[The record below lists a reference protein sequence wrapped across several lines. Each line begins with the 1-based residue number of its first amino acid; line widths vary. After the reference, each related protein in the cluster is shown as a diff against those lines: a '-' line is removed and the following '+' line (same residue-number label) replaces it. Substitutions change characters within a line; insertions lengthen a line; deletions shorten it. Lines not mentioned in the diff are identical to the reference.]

1 MEACFGGW
9 TCVVPR
15 VQGLES
21 DTKEQG
27 SERIGYLD
35 AGEPLGQCPST
46 KNPLDTTCPRSR

>member
-46 KNPLDTTCPRSR
+46 KNPLGTTCPRSR